1 MTKSHIEL
9 ERFREFVLEH
19 EGDDPSR
26 LILSRGRWPEVD
38 VNAAVTAIECRRKI
52 RTKLPEWYAEPGIIF
67 PDRICAEQSSSS
79 ETANYKASVASRIIC
94 DTLAKE
100 SETIST
106 EANESHEDVIRGR
119 IADLTGGLG
128 VDSLAFSRVA
138 ENVLYNEMN
147 PGRAAAAKHN
157 FSLLGAANIDVIS
170 HCVQPRK
177 ASEIS
182 GGTDAEG
189 QVSATCSGMPS
200 GSTTSAE
207 SVAGVSATL
216 HDDFWDTLTTFRP
229 DLIYMDPARR
239 STTGNKVFLL
249 EDCSPDVLTLLSDLF
264 RISGNLLLK
273 LSPMADI
280 SMLITRLREH
290 KGYVHE
296 IHVVAA
302 VWECKEL
309 LLWVRPEPCSRPRLF
324 INENGH
330 IIEADEKS
338 CDTTPKFLPQ
348 DQLTTMTS
356 IFEPGKALA
365 KAGLFHAVAS
375 LFKVNAYKAGRS
387 THLYFSPEDLNLYS
401 TPSGEGCKGN
411 GFREGLD
418 SIDPNLRNFG
428 KVFKILEVE
437 PLNKQTIRDFGRKYP
452 KAEVSAR
459 NIPMTSDELR
469 KKLKVASGGDIH
481 IFGIRVDFEN
491 SSSSNYLIAAQR

>member
-1 MTKSHIEL
+1 MNTES
-9 ERFREFVLEH
+9 FREFVLEH
-19 EGDDPSR
+19 EGDEPSR
-26 LILSRGRWPEVD
+26 LMLSRGRWPEVD

-94 DTLAKE
+94 DTLAKD
-100 SETIST
+100 SETTST
-106 EANESHEDVIRGR
+106 KANESHEDVIRGR

-138 ENVLYNEMN
+138 KNVLYNEMN
-147 PGRAAAAKHN
+147 TERAAAAKHN
-157 FSLLGAANIDVIS
+157 FVLLGAANIDVVS

-177 ASEIS
+177 ASEIN

-189 QVSATCSGMPS
+189 QASATCSGMPS
-200 GSTTSAE
+200 GISTSE
-207 SVAGVSATL
+207 GSVAGVSATL
-216 HDDFWDTLTTFRP
+216 HDDFWDTLTTFSP

-290 KGYVHE
+290 QGYVHE

-302 VWECKEL
+302 VGECKEL

-330 IIEADEKS
+330 VIEADEKS
-338 CDTTPKFLPQ
+338 CSATPKFLTQ
-348 DQLTTMTS
+348 DQLTTMTHL
-356 IFEPGKALA
+356 FEPGKALA

-401 TPSGEGCKGN
+401 TPDGEGCKGN
-411 GFREGLD
+411 SFREGLD

-428 KVFKILEVE
+428 KIFKILEVV
-437 PLNKQTIRDFGRKYP
+437 PLNKQTLRDFGRKYP

-491 SSSSNYLIAAQR
+491 STSSNYLIAAQR

>member
-1 MTKSHIEL
+1 
-9 ERFREFVLEH
+9 
-19 EGDDPSR
+19 
-26 LILSRGRWPEVD
+26 
-38 VNAAVTAIECRRKI
+38 
-52 RTKLPEWYAEPGIIF
+52 
-67 PDRICAEQSSSS
+67 
-79 ETANYKASVASRIIC
+79 
-94 DTLAKE
+94 
-100 SETIST
+100 
-106 EANESHEDVIRGR
+106 
-119 IADLTGGLG
+119 
-128 VDSLAFSRVA
+128 
-138 ENVLYNEMN
+138 
-147 PGRAAAAKHN
+147 
-157 FSLLGAANIDVIS
+157 
-170 HCVQPRK
+170 
-177 ASEIS
+177 
-182 GGTDAEG
+182 
-189 QVSATCSGMPS
+189 
-200 GSTTSAE
+200 
-207 SVAGVSATL
+207 
-216 HDDFWDTLTTFRP
+216 
-229 DLIYMDPARR
+229 MDPARR

-309 LLWVRPEPCSRPRLF
+309 LLWVRPEPCSRPRLI

-330 IIEADEKS
+330 VIEADEKS
-338 CDTTPKFLPQ
+338 CDVTPKFLLQ

-356 IFEPGKALA
+356 LFEPGKALA

-387 THLYFSPEDLNLYS
+387 THLYFSPENLNLDS
-401 TPSGEGCKGN
+401 IHDGEGCKGN

-428 KVFKILEVE
+428 KIFKILEVE
-437 PLNKQTIRDFGRKYP
+437 TLNKQTIRDFGRKYP
-452 KAEVSAR
+452 RAEVSAR

-491 SSSSNYLIAAQR
+491 STSSNYLIAAQR

>member
-1 MTKSHIEL
+1 MIKSLTES
-9 ERFREFVLEH
+9 FREFVLEH
-19 EGDDPSR
+19 EGDDPAR

-79 ETANYKASVASRIIC
+79 ETARYKADVAAGIIRG
-94 DTLAKE
+94 TLAKD
-100 SETIST
+100 SENSST
-106 EANESHEDVIRGR
+106 KANVIRGR

-138 ENVLYNEMN
+138 KNVLYNEMN
-147 PGRAAAAKHN
+147 PERAAAAKHN

-177 ASEIS
+177 
-182 GGTDAEG
+182 G
-189 QVSATCSGMPS
+189 SA
-200 GSTTSAE
+200 
-207 SVAGVSATL
+207 
-216 HDDFWDTLTTFRP
+216 DDFWDTLTTFRP

-280 SMLITRLREH
+280 SMLITRLRENQ
-290 KGYVHE
+290 GYVHE

-302 VWECKEL
+302 VGECKEL
-309 LLWVRPEPCSRPRLF
+309 LLWVRPEPCSRPRLI

-338 CDTTPKFLPQ
+338 CDATPKFLTH
-348 DQLTTMTS
+348 DQLPTMTS
-356 IFEPGKALA
+356 LFEPGKALA

-387 THLYFSPEDLNLYS
+387 THLYFSPEDLNLDS

-411 GFREGLD
+411 GFREGFD

-428 KVFKILEVE
+428 KIFKILEVE

-459 NIPMTSDELR
+459 NIPMTSDGLR

-491 SSSSNYLIAAQR
+491 STSSNYLIAAQR

>member
-1 MTKSHIEL
+1 MIKSLTES
-9 ERFREFVLEH
+9 FREFVLEH
-19 EGDDPSR
+19 EGDDPAR
-26 LILSRGRWPEVD
+26 LILNRGRWPEVD

-52 RTKLPEWYAEPGIIF
+52 RTKLPDWYAEPGIIF

-79 ETANYKASVASRIIC
+79 ETARYKADVATGIIRE
-94 DTLAKE
+94 TLTE
-100 SETIST
+100 DSENSST
-106 EANESHEDVIRGR
+106 KANVIRGR

-138 ENVLYNEMN
+138 KNVLYNEMN
-147 PGRAAAAKHN
+147 PERAAAAKHN
-157 FSLLGAANIDVIS
+157 FVLLGADNIDVIS

-177 ASEIS
+177 GLA
-182 GGTDAEG
+182 
-189 QVSATCSGMPS
+189 
-200 GSTTSAE
+200 
-207 SVAGVSATL
+207 
-216 HDDFWDTLTTFRP
+216 DDFWETLTTFRP

-249 EDCSPDVLTLLSDLF
+249 EDCSPDVLTLLSDMF
-264 RISGNLLLK
+264 RITGNLLLK

-290 KGYVHE
+290 QGYVRE

-302 VWECKEL
+302 VGECKEL
-309 LLWVRPEPCSRPRLF
+309 LLWVRPEPCIRPRLF

-330 IIEADEKS
+330 VIEADEKS
-338 CDTTPKFLPQ
+338 CDAPPKFLTQ
-348 DQLTTMTS
+348 NQLPTMTS
-356 IFEPGKALA
+356 LFEPGKALA

-375 LFKVNAYKAGRS
+375 LFKVNAYEAGRS
-387 THLYFSPEDLNLYS
+387 THLYFSPEDLGQSY
-401 TPSGEGCKGN
+401 
-411 GFREGLD
+411 D

-428 KVFKILEVE
+428 KIFKILEVE
-437 PLNKQTIRDFGRKYP
+437 PLNKQTIKDFWRKYP

-491 SSSSNYLIAAQR
+491 ATTANYLIASQR

>member
-1 MTKSHIEL
+1 MNTES
-9 ERFREFVLEH
+9 FREFVLEH
-19 EGDDPSR
+19 EGDNPSR
-26 LILSRGRWPEVD
+26 LMLSRGRWPEVD

-52 RTKLPEWYAEPGIIF
+52 RTKLPDWYAELGIIF

-79 ETANYKASVASRIIC
+79 ETAHYKADVAAGIIRE
-94 DTLAKE
+94 TLTE
-100 SETIST
+100 GSETIST
-106 EANESHEDVIRGR
+106 KADVIRGR

-138 ENVLYNEMN
+138 THVLYNEMN
-147 PGRAAAAKHN
+147 PERAAAAKHN

-170 HCVQPRK
+170 HCVQPLK
-177 ASEIS
+177 ASENN
-182 GGTDAEG
+182 GGTDTEG
-189 QVSATCSGMPS
+189 QASATCSVMPS
-200 GSTTSAE
+200 RSSTSE
-207 SVAGVSATL
+207 GYVAGVSATL
-216 HDDFWDTLTTFRP
+216 PDSFWETLATFRP
-229 DLIYMDPARR
+229 DLVYMDPARR

-264 RISGNLLLK
+264 RITGNLLLK

-302 VWECKEL
+302 VGECKEL

-330 IIEADEKS
+330 VIEADEKS
-338 CDTTPKFLPQ
+338 CDTTPKFLTQ
-348 DQLTTMTS
+348 NQLSTMTS
-356 IFEPGKALA
+356 LFEPGKALA

-387 THLYFSPEDLNLYS
+387 THLYFSPEDLNLDS

-428 KVFKILEVE
+428 KIFKILEVE
-437 PLNKQTIRDFGRKYP
+437 PLNKQTVKDFGRKYP

-491 SSSSNYLIAAQR
+491 STSSNYLIAAQR

>member
-1 MTKSHIEL
+1 MNTES
-9 ERFREFVLEH
+9 FREFVLEH

-26 LILSRGRWPEVD
+26 LMLSRGRWPEVD

-52 RTKLPEWYAEPGIIF
+52 RTKLPGWYAEPGIIF

-79 ETANYKASVASRIIC
+79 ETARYKADVAAGIIRG
-94 DTLAKE
+94 TLAKD
-100 SETIST
+100 SENSST
-106 EANESHEDVIRGR
+106 KANVIRGR

-138 ENVLYNEMN
+138 KNVLYNEMN
-147 PGRAAAAKHN
+147 PERAAAAKQN
-157 FSLLGAANIDVIS
+157 FVLLGAANIDVIS

-177 ASEIS
+177 GLA
-182 GGTDAEG
+182 
-189 QVSATCSGMPS
+189 
-200 GSTTSAE
+200 
-207 SVAGVSATL
+207 
-216 HDDFWDTLTTFRP
+216 DDFWETLATFRP

-264 RISGNLLLK
+264 RITGNLLLK

-290 KGYVHE
+290 TGYVHE

-302 VWECKEL
+302 VGECKEL

-330 IIEADEKS
+330 VIEADEKS
-338 CDTTPKFLPQ
+338 CDAAPKFLTQ
-348 DQLTTMTS
+348 DQLSTMTS
-356 IFEPGKALA
+356 LFEPGKALA

-387 THLYFSPEDLNLYS
+387 THLYFSPEDLNLDS

-428 KVFKILEVE
+428 KIFKILEVE

-491 SSSSNYLIAAQR
+491 ATTANYLIASQR

>member
-1 MTKSHIEL
+1 MNTES
-9 ERFREFVLEH
+9 FREFVLEH

-26 LILSRGRWPEVD
+26 LMLSRGRWPEVD

-79 ETANYKASVASRIIC
+79 ETANYKAIVASGIIRG
-94 DTLAKE
+94 TLAAN
-100 SETIST
+100 SADIST

-138 ENVLYNEMN
+138 KNVLYNEMN
-147 PGRAAAAKHN
+147 PERAAAAKHN
-157 FSLLGAANIDVIS
+157 FAILGAANIDVIS

-177 ASEIS
+177 ASEIN
-182 GGTDAEG
+182 GGTDTEG
-189 QVSATCSGMPS
+189 QASATCSVMLS
-200 GSTTSAE
+200 RSNTSE
-207 SVAGVSATL
+207 GSVAGVSATL

-280 SMLITRLREH
+280 SMLITRLCEH
-290 KGYVHE
+290 QGYVHE

-302 VWECKEL
+302 MGECKEL

-330 IIEADEKS
+330 IIEADETS
-338 CDTTPKFLPQ
+338 CDMTPKFLPQ
-348 DQLTTMTS
+348 DQLPTMTS
-356 IFEPGKALA
+356 LFEPGKALA

-387 THLYFSPEDLNLYS
+387 THLYFSPEDLNLDS
-401 TPSGEGCKGN
+401 SPGWEGSKEI
-411 GFREGLD
+411 GFREGRD
-418 SIDPNLRNFG
+418 NIDPNLRNFG
-428 KVFKILEVE
+428 KIFKIMEVE

-491 SSSSNYLIAAQR
+491 ATTANYLIATQR

>member
-1 MTKSHIEL
+1 MNMNTES
-9 ERFREFVLEH
+9 FREFVLEH
-19 EGDDPSR
+19 EGDDSSR
-26 LILSRGRWPEVD
+26 LMLSRGRWPEVD

-79 ETANYKASVASRIIC
+79 ETANYKATVASGIIRE
-94 DTLAKE
+94 TLAAN
-100 SETIST
+100 SADIYT

-138 ENVLYNEMN
+138 KNVLYNEMN
-147 PGRAAAAKHN
+147 PERAAAAKHN
-157 FSLLGAANIDVIS
+157 FALLGAANIDVIS

-177 ASEIS
+177 ASEIN

-189 QVSATCSGMPS
+189 QASSTCSVM
-200 GSTTSAE
+200 TSRSNTSEE

-264 RISGNLLLK
+264 SITGNLLLK

-290 KGYVHE
+290 QGYVHE

-302 VWECKEL
+302 VGECKEL
-309 LLWVRPEPCSRPRLF
+309 LLCVRPEPCSRPRLF

-330 IIEADEKS
+330 VIEADEKS
-338 CDTTPKFLPQ
+338 CSATPKFLTQ
-348 DQLTTMTS
+348 DQLTTMTHL
-356 IFEPGKALA
+356 FEPGKALA

-387 THLYFSPEDLNLYS
+387 THLYFSPEDLNLDS
-401 TPSGEGCKGN
+401 TPDGEGCKGN
-411 GFREGLD
+411 GSRECLD

-428 KVFKILEVE
+428 KIFKILEVE
-437 PLNKQTIRDFGRKYP
+437 PLNKQAIRDFGRKYP

-491 SSSSNYLIAAQR
+491 STSSNYLIAAQR

>member
-9 ERFREFVLEH
+9 ESFREFVLEH

-26 LILSRGRWPEVD
+26 LMLSRGRWPEVD

-52 RTKLPEWYAEPGIIF
+52 RTKLPEWYTEPGIIF

-79 ETANYKASVASRIIC
+79 ETANYKASVASRIIRE
-94 DTLAKE
+94 TLAKG

-106 EANESHEDVIRGR
+106 KADVIRGR

-138 ENVLYNEMN
+138 KNVLYNEMN
-147 PGRAAAAKHN
+147 PDRAAAAKHN
-157 FSLLGAANIDVIS
+157 FVLLGAANIDVIS

-177 ASEIS
+177 GLA
-182 GGTDAEG
+182 
-189 QVSATCSGMPS
+189 
-200 GSTTSAE
+200 
-207 SVAGVSATL
+207 
-216 HDDFWDTLTTFRP
+216 DDFWDTLTTFRP

-290 KGYVHE
+290 QGYVHE

-302 VWECKEL
+302 VGECKEL
-309 LLWVRPEPCSRPRLF
+309 LLWVRPEPCSRPRLI

-330 IIEADEKS
+330 IIEADETS

-348 DQLTTMTS
+348 DQLPTMTS
-356 IFEPGKALA
+356 LFEPGKALA

-387 THLYFSPEDLNLYS
+387 THLYFSPEDLNLDS

-418 SIDPNLRNFG
+418 SIDPNLNNFG
-428 KVFKILEVE
+428 KIFKILEVG

-481 IFGIRVDFEN
+481 IFGIRVDFEGT
-491 SSSSNYLIAAQR
+491 SSANYLIATQR

>member
-1 MTKSHIEL
+1 MNTES
-9 ERFREFVLEH
+9 FREFVLEH

-79 ETANYKASVASRIIC
+79 ETANYKALIASGIIRE
-94 DTLAKE
+94 TLAKD

-106 EANESHEDVIRGR
+106 KANESHADVIRGR

-147 PGRAAAAKHN
+147 PERAVAAKHN
-157 FSLLGAANIDVIS
+157 FAILGAANIDVIS

-182 GGTDAEG
+182 
-189 QVSATCSGMPS
+189 
-200 GSTTSAE
+200 TSAE
-207 SVAGVSATL
+207 SVAGVSATI
-216 HDDFWDTLTTFRP
+216 HDDFWDTLMTFRP

-249 EDCSPDVLTLLSDLF
+249 EDCSPDVLTLISDLF
-264 RISGNLLLK
+264 SISGNLLLK

-290 KGYVHE
+290 QGYVHE

-302 VWECKEL
+302 VGECKEL
-309 LLWVRPEPCSRPRLF
+309 MLLVRPEPCSRPRLYV
-324 INENGH
+324 NENGH

-338 CDTTPKFLPQ
+338 CDATPKFLTQ
-348 DQLTTMTS
+348 NQLTTMTS
-356 IFEPGKALA
+356 LFEPGKALA
-365 KAGLFHAVAS
+365 KAGLFNAVGTM
-375 LFKVNAYKAGRS
+375 FRVNAYKAGRS
-387 THLYFSPEDLNLYS
+387 THLYFSPEDLNLDS
-401 TPSGEGCKGN
+401 SPGGEGGKGI
-411 GFREGLD
+411 GFREGRD

-428 KVFKILEVE
+428 KIFKILEVE
-437 PLNKQTIRDFGRKYP
+437 TLNKQTIRDFGRKYP

-459 NIPMTSDELR
+459 NIQMTSDELR

-491 SSSSNYLIAAQR
+491 STSSNYLIAAQR

>member
-1 MTKSHIEL
+1 MNTES
-9 ERFREFVLEH
+9 FREFVLEY
-19 EGDDPSR
+19 EGDDPAR
-26 LILSRGRWPEVD
+26 LILNRGRWPEVD

-79 ETANYKASVASRIIC
+79 ETARYKADVAAGIIRE
-94 DTLAKE
+94 TLTE
-100 SETIST
+100 GSETIST
-106 EANESHEDVIRGR
+106 KADVMRGR

-138 ENVLYNEMN
+138 KNVLYNEMN
-147 PGRAAAAKHN
+147 PERAAAAKLN
-157 FSLLGAANIDVIS
+157 FALLGAANIDVIS
-170 HCVQPRK
+170 HCVQLRK
-177 ASEIS
+177 GLA
-182 GGTDAEG
+182 
-189 QVSATCSGMPS
+189 
-200 GSTTSAE
+200 
-207 SVAGVSATL
+207 
-216 HDDFWDTLTTFRP
+216 DDFWNTLTTFRP

-239 STTGNKVFLL
+239 SITGNKVFLL

-264 RISGNLLLK
+264 RITGNLLLK

-290 KGYVHE
+290 QGYVHE

-302 VWECKEL
+302 VGECKEL

-330 IIEADEKS
+330 VIEADEKS
-338 CDTTPKFLPQ
+338 CDATPKFLTQ
-348 DQLTTMTS
+348 DQLSTMTS
-356 IFEPGKALA
+356 LFEPGKALA

-375 LFKVNAYKAGRS
+375 LFKVNAYKAGCS
-387 THLYFSPEDLNLYS
+387 THLYFSPEDLNLDS

-411 GFREGLD
+411 GFREGFD
-418 SIDPNLRNFG
+418 SIDPNLKNFG
-428 KVFKILEVE
+428 KIFKILEVE

-491 SSSSNYLIAAQR
+491 STSSNYLIAAQR

>member
-9 ERFREFVLEH
+9 ESFREFVLEH

-26 LILSRGRWPEVD
+26 LMLSRGRWPEVD

-79 ETANYKASVASRIIC
+79 ETANYKASVASRIIRE
-94 DTLAKE
+94 TLAKG

-106 EANESHEDVIRGR
+106 KADVIRGR

-138 ENVLYNEMN
+138 KNVLYNEMN
-147 PGRAAAAKHN
+147 PDRAAAAKHN
-157 FSLLGAANIDVIS
+157 FVLLGAANIDVIS

-177 ASEIS
+177 GLA
-182 GGTDAEG
+182 
-189 QVSATCSGMPS
+189 
-200 GSTTSAE
+200 
-207 SVAGVSATL
+207 
-216 HDDFWDTLTTFRP
+216 DDFWDTLTTFRP

-290 KGYVHE
+290 QGYVHE

-302 VWECKEL
+302 VGECKEL
-309 LLWVRPEPCSRPRLF
+309 LLWVRPEPCSRPRLI

-330 IIEADEKS
+330 IIEADETS

-348 DQLTTMTS
+348 DQLPTMTS
-356 IFEPGKALA
+356 LFEPGKALA

-387 THLYFSPEDLNLYS
+387 THLYFSPEDLNLDS

-418 SIDPNLRNFG
+418 SIDPNLNNFG
-428 KVFKILEVE
+428 KIFKILEVG

-481 IFGIRVDFEN
+481 IFGIRVDFEGT
-491 SSSSNYLIAAQR
+491 SSANYLIATQR

>member
-1 MTKSHIEL
+1 MTKSLTES
-9 ERFREFVLEH
+9 FREFVLEH

-52 RTKLPEWYAEPGIIF
+52 RTKLPDWYAEPGIIF

-79 ETANYKASVASRIIC
+79 ETANYKASVASGIIRE
-94 DTLAKE
+94 TLEAN
-100 SETIST
+100 SADIST

-138 ENVLYNEMN
+138 KNVLYNEMN
-147 PGRAAAAKHN
+147 SERAAAAKHN
-157 FSLLGAANIDVIS
+157 FALLGAANIDVVS

-177 ASEIS
+177 ASEIN
-182 GGTDAEG
+182 GGTDTEG
-189 QVSATCSGMPS
+189 QASATCSVM
-200 GSTTSAE
+200 TSRSNTSE
-207 SVAGVSATL
+207 GSVAGVSATL

-249 EDCSPDVLTLLSDLF
+249 EDCSPDVLTLLSYLF
-264 RISGNLLLK
+264 SITGNLLLK

-290 KGYVHE
+290 QGYVHE

-302 VWECKEL
+302 VGECKEL

-330 IIEADEKS
+330 VIEADEKS
-338 CDTTPKFLPQ
+338 YDATPKFLTQ
-348 DQLTTMTS
+348 DQLTTMS
-356 IFEPGKALA
+356 HLFEPGKALA
-365 KAGLFHAVAS
+365 KAGLFHAVAP

-387 THLYFSPEDLNLYS
+387 THLYFSPEDLNLDN
-401 TPSGEGCKGN
+401 TPGVEECKGN
-411 GFREGLD
+411 GSREGLD
-418 SIDPNLRNFG
+418 GIDPNLRNFG
-428 KVFKILEVE
+428 KIFKILEVE

-491 SSSSNYLIAAQR
+491 STSSNYLIAAQR

>member
-1 MTKSHIEL
+1 MNTES
-9 ERFREFVLEH
+9 FREFVLEH
-19 EGDDPSR
+19 EGDEPAR
-26 LILSRGRWPEVD
+26 LILNRGRWPEVD

-52 RTKLPEWYAEPGIIF
+52 RTKLPDWYAEPGIIF

-79 ETANYKASVASRIIC
+79 ETARYKADVAAGIIRG
-94 DTLAKE
+94 TLAKD
-100 SETIST
+100 SENIST
-106 EANESHEDVIRGR
+106 EANVIRGR

-138 ENVLYNEMN
+138 THVLYNEMN
-147 PGRAAAAKHN
+147 PERAAAAKHN
-157 FSLLGAANIDVIS
+157 FSLLGADNIDVIS

-177 ASEIS
+177 GLADS
-182 GGTDAEG
+182 
-189 QVSATCSGMPS
+189 
-200 GSTTSAE
+200 
-207 SVAGVSATL
+207 
-216 HDDFWDTLTTFRP
+216 FWDTLTTFRP

-264 RISGNLLLK
+264 RITGNLLLK

-290 KGYVHE
+290 QGYVHE

-302 VWECKEL
+302 VGECKEL

-330 IIEADEKS
+330 VIEADEKT
-338 CDTTPKFLPQ
+338 CDATPKFLTQ
-348 DQLTTMTS
+348 DQLPTMTS
-356 IFEPGKALA
+356 LFEPGKALA

-387 THLYFSPEDLNLYS
+387 THLYFSPEDLNLDS
-401 TPSGEGCKGN
+401 TSSGEGCKGN

-428 KVFKILEVE
+428 KIFKILEVE
-437 PLNKQTIRDFGRKYP
+437 PLNKQTIKDFGRKYP

-491 SSSSNYLIAAQR
+491 SSSSNYLIASQR

>member
-1 MTKSHIEL
+1 MNTES
-9 ERFREFVLEH
+9 FREFVLEH

-79 ETANYKASVASRIIC
+79 ETANYKASVASRIIRE
-94 DTLAKE
+94 TLAKV

-106 EANESHEDVIRGR
+106 EADESHADVIRGR

-138 ENVLYNEMN
+138 THVLYNEMN
-147 PGRAAAAKHN
+147 PERAAAAKHN
-157 FSLLGAANIDVIS
+157 FALLGAANIDVIS

-177 ASEIS
+177 GLA
-182 GGTDAEG
+182 
-189 QVSATCSGMPS
+189 
-200 GSTTSAE
+200 
-207 SVAGVSATL
+207 
-216 HDDFWDTLTTFRP
+216 DDFWETLTTFRP

-264 RISGNLLLK
+264 RITGNLLLK

-290 KGYVHE
+290 QGYVHE

-302 VWECKEL
+302 VGECKEL

-330 IIEADEKS
+330 VIEADEKS
-338 CDTTPKFLPQ
+338 CDATPKFLTQ
-348 DQLTTMTS
+348 DQLSTMTS
-356 IFEPGKALA
+356 LFEPGKALA

-375 LFKVNAYKAGRS
+375 LFKVNAYKVGRS
-387 THLYFSPEDLNLYS
+387 THLYFSPEDLGQSY
-401 TPSGEGCKGN
+401 
-411 GFREGLD
+411 D
-418 SIDPNLRNFG
+418 SIDPNLNNFG
-428 KVFKILEVE
+428 KIFKILEVE
-437 PLNKQTIRDFGRKYP
+437 PLNKQTIKDFGRKYP

-481 IFGIRVDFEN
+481 IFGIRVDLEN

>member
-1 MTKSHIEL
+1 MTKSLTES
-9 ERFREFVLEH
+9 FREFVLEH

-26 LILSRGRWPEVD
+26 LMLSRGRWPEVD

-79 ETANYKASVASRIIC
+79 ETASYKASVASRIIRE
-94 DTLAKE
+94 TLADK
-100 SETIST
+100 SADIST
-106 EANESHEDVIRGR
+106 ESDESHSDVIRGR

-138 ENVLYNEMN
+138 KNVLYNEMN
-147 PGRAAAAKHN
+147 PERAAAAKHN
-157 FSLLGAANIDVIS
+157 FALLGAANIDVIS

-177 ASEIS
+177 GLA
-182 GGTDAEG
+182 
-189 QVSATCSGMPS
+189 
-200 GSTTSAE
+200 
-207 SVAGVSATL
+207 
-216 HDDFWDTLTTFRP
+216 DDFWDTLTTFRP

-264 RISGNLLLK
+264 RISVNLLLK

-290 KGYVHE
+290 QGYVHE

-302 VWECKEL
+302 VGECKEL

-330 IIEADEKS
+330 IIEADESS
-338 CDTTPKFLPQ
+338 CDATPKFLTR
-348 DQLTTMTS
+348 DQLPTMTS
-356 IFEPGKALA
+356 LFEPGKALA
-365 KAGLFHAVAS
+365 KAGLFQAVAS

-387 THLYFSPEDLNLYS
+387 THLYFSPEDLNLDS

-411 GFREGLD
+411 GFREGLGC
-418 SIDPNLRNFG
+418 IDPNLRNFG
-428 KVFKILEVE
+428 KIFKILEVG

-481 IFGIRVDFEN
+481 IFGIRVDFEGT
-491 SSSSNYLIAAQR
+491 SSANYLIATQR

>member
-1 MTKSHIEL
+1 MNTES
-9 ERFREFVLEH
+9 FREFVLEH
-19 EGDDPSR
+19 EGDEPAR
-26 LILSRGRWPEVD
+26 LILNRGRWPEVD

-52 RTKLPEWYAEPGIIF
+52 RTKLPDWYAEPGIIF

-79 ETANYKASVASRIIC
+79 ETANYKASVASRIIRE
-94 DTLAKE
+94 TLAKD
-100 SETIST
+100 SEAIST
-106 EANESHEDVIRGR
+106 KANESHADVIRGR

-138 ENVLYNEMN
+138 KNVLYNEMN
-147 PGRAAAAKHN
+147 PDRAAAAKHN
-157 FSLLGAANIDVIS
+157 FALLGAANIDVIS

-177 ASEIS
+177 
-182 GGTDAEG
+182 G
-189 QVSATCSGMPS
+189 SA
-200 GSTTSAE
+200 
-207 SVAGVSATL
+207 
-216 HDDFWDTLTTFRP
+216 DDFWDTLTTFRP

-264 RISGNLLLK
+264 RITGNLLLK

-290 KGYVHE
+290 QGYVHE

-302 VWECKEL
+302 VGECKEL
-309 LLWVRPEPCSRPRLF
+309 LLWVRPEPCSRPHLF

-338 CDTTPKFLPQ
+338 CDATPKFLTQ
-348 DQLTTMTS
+348 NQLSAITS
-356 IFEPGKALA
+356 LFEPGKALA

-387 THLYFSPEDLNLYS
+387 THLYFSPEDLGQSY
-401 TPSGEGCKGN
+401 
-411 GFREGLD
+411 D

-428 KVFKILEVE
+428 KIFKILEVE

-491 SSSSNYLIAAQR
+491 STSSNYLIAAQR

>member
-1 MTKSHIEL
+1 MNTES
-9 ERFREFVLEH
+9 FREFVLEH

-26 LILSRGRWPEVD
+26 LMLSRGRWPEVD

-79 ETANYKASVASRIIC
+79 ETANYKASVASRIIRE
-94 DTLAKE
+94 TLEAN
-100 SETIST
+100 SADIST
-106 EANESHEDVIRGR
+106 EANESHADVIRGR

-138 ENVLYNEMN
+138 KNVLYNEMN
-147 PGRAAAAKHN
+147 PERAAAAKHN
-157 FSLLGAANIDVIS
+157 FALLGAANIDVIS

-177 ASEIS
+177 ASEIN

-189 QVSATCSGMPS
+189 QASSTCSVM
-200 GSTTSAE
+200 TSRSNTSEE

-264 RISGNLLLK
+264 SISGNLLLK

-290 KGYVHE
+290 QGYVHE

-302 VWECKEL
+302 VGECKEL

-330 IIEADEKS
+330 VIEADEKS
-338 CDTTPKFLPQ
+338 CDATPKFLPQ
-348 DQLTTMTS
+348 DQLTTMAS
-356 IFEPGKALA
+356 LFEPGKALA

-387 THLYFSPEDLNLYS
+387 THLYFSPEDLNLDN
-401 TPSGEGCKGN
+401 TPGVEECKGN
-411 GFREGLD
+411 GSREGLD
-418 SIDPNLRNFG
+418 SIAPNLRNFG
-428 KVFKILEVE
+428 KIFKILEVE
-437 PLNKQTIRDFGRKYP
+437 TLNKQTIRDFGRKYP

-491 SSSSNYLIAAQR
+491 STSSNYLIAARR

>member
-1 MTKSHIEL
+1 MNTES
-9 ERFREFVLEH
+9 FREFVLEH

-26 LILSRGRWPEVD
+26 LMLSRGRWPEFD

-79 ETANYKASVASRIIC
+79 ETARYKADVAAGIIRG
-94 DTLAKE
+94 TLAKD
-100 SETIST
+100 SENSST
-106 EANESHEDVIRGR
+106 KANVIRGC

-138 ENVLYNEMN
+138 THVLYNEMN
-147 PGRAAAAKHN
+147 PERAAAAKHN
-157 FSLLGAANIDVIS
+157 FVLLGADNIDVIS

-177 ASEIS
+177 ASEIN
-182 GGTDAEG
+182 GGPDTEG
-189 QVSATCSGMPS
+189 QASATCSVMPS
-200 GSTTSAE
+200 RSSASE
-207 SVAGVSATL
+207 GYVAGVSATL
-216 HDDFWDTLTTFRP
+216 PDSFWETLATFRP

-290 KGYVHE
+290 QGYVHE

-302 VWECKEL
+302 VGECKEL

-330 IIEADEKS
+330 VIEADEKS
-338 CDTTPKFLPQ
+338 CDATPKFLTQ
-348 DQLTTMTS
+348 NQLSTMTS
-356 IFEPGKALA
+356 LFEPGRALA
-365 KAGLFHAVAS
+365 KAGLFHTVAS
-375 LFKVNAYKAGRS
+375 LFKVNAYKAGCS
-387 THLYFSPEDLNLYS
+387 THLYFSPEDLNLDS

-411 GFREGLD
+411 GFREGFD
-418 SIDPNLRNFG
+418 SIDPNLNNFG
-428 KVFKILEVE
+428 KIFKILEVE
-437 PLNKQTIRDFGRKYP
+437 PLNKQTIKDFGRKYP

-491 SSSSNYLIAAQR
+491 ATNANYLIASRR

>member
-1 MTKSHIEL
+1 MNMNTES
-9 ERFREFVLEH
+9 FREFVLEH
-19 EGDDPSR
+19 EGDDSSR
-26 LILSRGRWPEVD
+26 LMLSRGRWPEVD

-79 ETANYKASVASRIIC
+79 ETANYKASVASRIIRE
-94 DTLAKE
+94 TLAKD

-106 EANESHEDVIRGR
+106 KANESHSDVIRGR

-138 ENVLYNEMN
+138 KNVLYNEMN
-147 PGRAAAAKHN
+147 TERAAAAKHN
-157 FSLLGAANIDVIS
+157 FVLLGAANIDVVS

-177 ASEIS
+177 ASEIN

-189 QVSATCSGMPS
+189 QASATCSGMPS
-200 GSTTSAE
+200 GISTSEE

-264 RISGNLLLK
+264 SILGNLLLK

-290 KGYVHE
+290 QGYVHE

-302 VWECKEL
+302 VGECKEL

-330 IIEADEKS
+330 VIEADEKS
-338 CDTTPKFLPQ
+338 CDATPKFLAQ
-348 DQLTTMTS
+348 DQLTTMTHL
-356 IFEPGKALA
+356 FEPGKALA
-365 KAGLFHAVAS
+365 KAGLFHAVAP

-387 THLYFSPEDLNLYS
+387 THLYFSPEDLNLDN
-401 TPSGEGCKGN
+401 TPGVEECKGN
-411 GFREGLD
+411 GSREGLD
-418 SIDPNLRNFG
+418 GIDPNLRNFG
-428 KVFKILEVE
+428 KIFKILEVE
-437 PLNKQTIRDFGRKYP
+437 TLNKQTIRDFGRKYP

-491 SSSSNYLIAAQR
+491 STSSNYLIAAQR

>member
-1 MTKSHIEL
+1 MNTES
-9 ERFREFVLEH
+9 FREFVLEH

-26 LILSRGRWPEVD
+26 LMLSRGRWPEVD

-79 ETANYKASVASRIIC
+79 ETANYKATVASGIIREA
-94 DTLAKE
+94 LAAN
-100 SETIST
+100 SADIST
-106 EANESHEDVIRGR
+106 NANESHEDVIRGR

-128 VDSLAFSRVA
+128 VDSLAFSHVA
-138 ENVLYNEMN
+138 KNVLYNEMN
-147 PGRAAAAKHN
+147 PERAAAAKHN
-157 FSLLGAANIDVIS
+157 FALLGAANIDVIS

-177 ASEIS
+177 LSEIS
-182 GGTDAEG
+182 GGTDTEG
-189 QVSATCSGMPS
+189 QASATCSGMPS
-200 GSTTSAE
+200 GISTSE
-207 SVAGVSATL
+207 GSVAGVSATL

-239 STTGNKVFLL
+239 SITGNKVFLL

-264 RISGNLLLK
+264 RISVNLLLK

-290 KGYVHE
+290 QGYVHE

-302 VWECKEL
+302 VGECKEL

-330 IIEADEKS
+330 IIEADETS
-338 CDTTPKFLPQ
+338 CDATPKFLHQ
-348 DQLTTMTS
+348 DQLPTMTS
-356 IFEPGKALA
+356 LFEPGKALA

-387 THLYFSPEDLNLYS
+387 THLFFSPEDLNLDN
-401 TPSGEGCKGN
+401 TPGVEECKGN

-428 KVFKILEVE
+428 KIFKILEVE
-437 PLNKQTIRDFGRKYP
+437 NLNKQTIRDFGRKYP

-481 IFGIRVDFEN
+481 IFGIRVDFDN
-491 SSSSNYLIAAQR
+491 STSSNYLIAAQR

>member
-1 MTKSHIEL
+1 MNTES
-9 ERFREFVLEH
+9 FREFVLEH

-26 LILSRGRWPEVD
+26 LMLSRGRWPEVD

-79 ETANYKASVASRIIC
+79 ETANYKATVASGIIREA
-94 DTLAKE
+94 LAAN
-100 SETIST
+100 SADIST
-106 EANESHEDVIRGR
+106 NANESHEDVIRGR

-128 VDSLAFSRVA
+128 VDSLAFSHVA
-138 ENVLYNEMN
+138 KNVLYNEMN
-147 PGRAAAAKHN
+147 PERAAAAKHN
-157 FSLLGAANIDVIS
+157 FALLGAANIDVIS

-177 ASEIS
+177 LSEIS
-182 GGTDAEG
+182 GGTDTEG
-189 QVSATCSGMPS
+189 QASATCSGMPS
-200 GSTTSAE
+200 GISTSE
-207 SVAGVSATL
+207 GSVAGVSATL

-264 RISGNLLLK
+264 SISGNLLLK

-290 KGYVHE
+290 QGYVHE

-302 VWECKEL
+302 AGESKEL

-330 IIEADEKS
+330 VIEADEKS
-338 CDTTPKFLPQ
+338 CDATPKFLPQ

-356 IFEPGKALA
+356 LFEPGKALA

-401 TPSGEGCKGN
+401 TPDGEGCKGN

-428 KVFKILEVE
+428 KIFKILEVE
-437 PLNKQTIRDFGRKYP
+437 NLNKQTIRDFGRKYP

-481 IFGIRVDFEN
+481 IFGIRVDFEGT
-491 SSSSNYLIAAQR
+491 SSANYLIATQR

>member
-1 MTKSHIEL
+1 MNTES
-9 ERFREFVLEH
+9 FREFVLEH
-19 EGDDPSR
+19 EGDDSSR

-79 ETANYKASVASRIIC
+79 ETANYKASVASRIIRE
-94 DTLAKE
+94 TLAAN
-100 SETIST
+100 SADIST
-106 EANESHEDVIRGR
+106 EANESHADVIRGR

-138 ENVLYNEMN
+138 KNVLYNEMN
-147 PGRAAAAKHN
+147 LERASAAKYN

-177 ASEIS
+177 GLA
-182 GGTDAEG
+182 DN
-189 QVSATCSGMPS
+189 
-200 GSTTSAE
+200 
-207 SVAGVSATL
+207 
-216 HDDFWDTLTTFRP
+216 FWDALTTFRP

-264 RISGNLLLK
+264 RITGNLLLK

-290 KGYVHE
+290 QGYVHE

-302 VWECKEL
+302 VGECKEL

-330 IIEADEKS
+330 VIEADEKS
-338 CDTTPKFLPQ
+338 CDATPKFLTQ
-348 DQLTTMTS
+348 DQLPTMTS
-356 IFEPGKALA
+356 LFEPGKALA

-387 THLYFSPEDLNLYS
+387 THLYFSPEDLGQSY
-401 TPSGEGCKGN
+401 
-411 GFREGLD
+411 D

-428 KVFKILEVE
+428 KIFKILEVE

-452 KAEVSAR
+452 KADVSAR

>member
-1 MTKSHIEL
+1 MNTES
-9 ERFREFVLEH
+9 FREFVLEH

-26 LILSRGRWPEVD
+26 LILNRGRWPEVD

-52 RTKLPEWYAEPGIIF
+52 RTKLPDWYAEPGIIF

-79 ETANYKASVASRIIC
+79 ETARYKADVAAGIIRE
-94 DTLAKE
+94 TLTE
-100 SETIST
+100 DSETIST
-106 EANESHEDVIRGR
+106 KADVMRGR

-138 ENVLYNEMN
+138 KNVLYNEMN
-147 PGRAAAAKHN
+147 SERASAAKHN
-157 FSLLGAANIDVIS
+157 FSLLGADNIDVIS

-177 ASEIS
+177 ASEIN
-182 GGTDAEG
+182 GGPDTEVQA
-189 QVSATCSGMPS
+189 SATCSVMPS
-200 GSTTSAE
+200 GSSTSE
-207 SVAGVSATL
+207 GSVAGVSATL
-216 HDDFWDTLTTFRP
+216 HDDFWNTLTTFRP

-264 RISGNLLLK
+264 HISGNLLLK

-290 KGYVHE
+290 QGYVRE

-302 VWECKEL
+302 AGECKEL

-330 IIEADEKS
+330 VIEADEKS
-338 CDTTPKFLPQ
+338 CDATPKFLPQ
-348 DQLTTMTS
+348 DQLTTMTHL
-356 IFEPGKALA
+356 FEPGKALA
-365 KAGLFHAVAS
+365 KAGLFHAIAS

-387 THLYFSPEDLNLYS
+387 THLYFSPEDLNLDS

-411 GFREGLD
+411 GFREGFD
-418 SIDPNLRNFG
+418 SIDPNLGNFG
-428 KVFKILEVE
+428 KIFKILEVE
-437 PLNKQTIRDFGRKYP
+437 PLNKQTIKDFGRKYP

-491 SSSSNYLIAAQR
+491 STSSNYLIAAQR

>member
-1 MTKSHIEL
+1 MNTES
-9 ERFREFVLEH
+9 FREFVLEH
-19 EGDDPSR
+19 EGDEPAR
-26 LILSRGRWPEVD
+26 LILNRGRWPEVD

-52 RTKLPEWYAEPGIIF
+52 STKLPEWYAEPGIIF

-79 ETANYKASVASRIIC
+79 ETARYKADVAAGIIRG
-94 DTLAKE
+94 TLAKD
-100 SETIST
+100 SENIST
-106 EANESHEDVIRGR
+106 KADVIRGR

-138 ENVLYNEMN
+138 THVLYNEMN
-147 PGRAAAAKHN
+147 PERAAAAKHN
-157 FSLLGAANIDVIS
+157 FALLGAANIDVIS
-170 HCVQPRK
+170 HCVQPTE
-177 ASEIS
+177 ASSPDI
-182 GGTDAEG
+182 
-189 QVSATCSGMPS
+189 
-200 GSTTSAE
+200 
-207 SVAGVSATL
+207 
-216 HDDFWDTLTTFRP
+216 FWETLTTFRP
-229 DLIYMDPARR
+229 DLVYMDPARR

-264 RISGNLLLK
+264 RITDNLLLK

-290 KGYVHE
+290 QGYVHE

-302 VWECKEL
+302 VGECKEL

-338 CDTTPKFLPQ
+338 CDATPKFLTQ
-348 DQLTTMTS
+348 DQLSTMTS
-356 IFEPGKALA
+356 LFEPGKALA

-387 THLYFSPEDLNLYS
+387 THLYFSPEDLNLDS

-428 KVFKILEVE
+428 KIFKILEVE